1 MDDLE
6 ERMKHIFAH
15 QLGVAETQITNKTSF
30 INDLGADSL
39 DTIELVLAIEEEFD
53 LKISDRQAEMI
64 LTVEGAIDF
73 ARTYGK
79 RIWCKSSGESVR
91 VVGANELMA
100 DDEQAEECGRVV
112 RRTAF

>member
-79 RIWCKSSGESVR
+79 RIGCKSSGESVR